1 MKRRVVVTGL
11 GALTPLG
18 NSVNQTWES
27 AVTGK
32 SGIGPITKFDSSSY
46 KSQIAGEIK
55 NFDAAQFVN
64 KQELR
69 RYDDFILY
77 AIASSEMAMADAKL
91 TIGPELSERTGVIIG
106 SAIGGLSTIEEE
118 FELLLNHNN
127 PRKIPTFIVPA
138 ILANLA
144 SGNVSI
150 RFGAK
155 GPINC
160 PVTAC
165 AAGTSAIGDA
175 YKTIVYG
182 DADIM
187 ITGGVEA
194 AITRMAVGGFS
205 AMRALSQRN
214 DEPQKASRPFDK
226 DRDGFVI
233 AEGCGIIILE
243 ELSVA
248 LNRGARIY
256 AELAG
261 YGCTSDAYHV
271 AAPPPGHEGA
281 ARSMRIAIKEAGLNP
296 EDIDYINAHGTSTPL
311 NDLYETQAINFLFGE
326 HVKKLMVSST
336 KSMTGHMLGAT
347 GGVEAIFAVKSLHEN
362 IIPPTIN
369 LDNPGEEC
377 NLDYVPNVSR
387 RKEINTAM
395 SNTFGFGGVNAVLLF
410 KKYSESQVSEE

>member
-18 NSVNQTWES
+18 NSVNESWEGVV
-27 AVTGK
+27 AGK
-32 SGIGPITKFDSSSY
+32 SGIGPITKFDCSAF
-46 KSQIAGEIK
+46 KTKIAGEVK
-55 NFDAAQFVN
+55 NFDPLQYVS
-64 KQELR
+64 KQEVR

-77 AIASSEMAMADAKL
+77 ALAAAEMALADAHL
-91 TIGPELSERTGVIIG
+91 TISPEISERAGVIIG
-106 SAIGGLSTIEEE
+106 SAIGGLAKLEEE
-118 FELLLNHNN
+118 VTNLLNAG
-127 PRKIPTFIVPA
+127 PRKISPFAVPA

-144 SGNVSI
+144 SGHVSI

-160 PVTAC
+160 AVTAC

-175 YKTIVYG
+175 FRTIACG
-182 DADIM
+182 DADVM
-187 ITGGVEA
+187 IAGGVEA
-194 AITRMAVGGFS
+194 AVTQLAVGGFG
-205 AMRALSQRN
+205 AMRALSVKN

-233 AEGCGIIILE
+233 GEGCGIVILE
-243 ELSVA
+243 ELSFA

-261 YGCTSDAYHV
+261 YGCTSDAFHM

-281 ARSMRIAIKEAGLNP
+281 ARCMRAAVRDAGLKP

-311 NDLYETQAINFLFGE
+311 NDLYETQAIKSLFGE
-326 HVKKLMVSST
+326 HAAKLMVSST
-336 KSMTGHMLGAT
+336 KSMTGHMLGGT
-347 GGVEAIFAVKSLHEN
+347 GGVEAIFAVKAIQEGL
-362 IIPPTIN
+362 IPPTIN
-369 LDNPGEEC
+369 LDHPSDEC
-377 NLDYVPNVSR
+377 DLDYVPHTAR
-387 RKEINTAM
+387 RREIKTAL

-410 KKYSESQVSEE
+410 RKFTG

>member
-18 NSVNQTWES
+18 NSVSESWEG
-27 AVTGK
+27 AVAGK
-32 SGIGPITKFDSSSY
+32 SGIGPITKFDCSNY
-46 KSQIAGEIK
+46 KSRIAGEIK
-55 NFDAAQFVN
+55 NFDPSQFVN
-64 KQELR
+64 KQEIR

-77 AIASSEMAMADAKL
+77 SIAASEMAMADAKL
-91 TIGPELSERTGVIIG
+91 TVSPEFSERTGVIIG
-106 SAIGGLSTIEEE
+106 SAIGGIYTLEEE
-118 FELLLNHNN
+118 LRNLFSAN
-127 PRKIPTFIVPA
+127 PRKISPFAVPA

-144 SGNVSI
+144 SGHVSI

-160 PVTAC
+160 AVTAC

-175 YKTIVYG
+175 YKTIAYG
-182 DADIM
+182 DADVM

-194 AITRMAVGGFS
+194 AVTQLAVGGFG
-205 AMRALSQRN
+205 AMRALSVKN

-233 AEGCGIIILE
+233 GEGCGIIILE
-243 ELSVA
+243 ELSFA

-261 YGCTSDAYHV
+261 YGCTSDAFHM

-281 ARSMRIAIKEAGLNP
+281 ARSMRVAIKDAGLNP
-296 EDIDYINAHGTSTPL
+296 EDVDYINAHGTSTPL
-311 NDLYETQAINFLFGE
+311 NDLYETQAIKTLFGE
-326 HVKKLMVSST
+326 HSKKMMVSST
-336 KSMTGHMLGAT
+336 KSMTGHMLGGT
-347 GGVEAIFAVKSLHEN
+347 GGVEAIFAVKALQEGL
-362 IIPPTIN
+362 IPPTIN
-369 LDNPGEEC
+369 LDNPIEEC
-377 NLDYVPNVSR
+377 DLDFVPHVAR
-387 RKEINTAM
+387 RKEINTAL

-410 KKYSESQVSEE
+410 RKYNETR

>member
-18 NSVNQTWES
+18 NSVSES
-27 AVTGK
+27 WDGAVTGK

-46 KSQIAGEIK
+46 KTRIAGEVK
-55 NFDAAQFVN
+55 NFDPLQFVN
-64 KQELR
+64 KQEVR

-77 AIASSEMAMADAKL
+77 SLAAAEMAMADAKL
-91 TIGPELSERTGVIIG
+91 TISSEFSERAGVIIG
-106 SAIGGLSTIEEE
+106 SAIGGIATLEEE
-118 FELLLNHNN
+118 LKTLLNAG
-127 PRKIPTFIVPA
+127 PRKISPFAVPA

-144 SGNVSI
+144 SGHVSI

-160 PVTAC
+160 AVTAC

-175 YKTIVYG
+175 YKTIAHG
-182 DADIM
+182 DADVM
-187 ITGGVEA
+187 ITGGTEA
-194 AITRMAVGGFS
+194 AITPLAVSGFGS
-205 AMRALSQRN
+205 MRALSVRN

-226 DRDGFVI
+226 DRDGFI
-233 AEGCGIIILE
+233 IGEGCGIVILE
-243 ELSVA
+243 ELSFA
-248 LNRGARIY
+248 LNRGAHIY

-261 YGCTSDAYHV
+261 YGCTSDAFHM

-281 ARSMRIAIKEAGLNP
+281 ARSMKIAVKDAGLNP
-296 EDIDYINAHGTSTPL
+296 ADVDYINAHGTSTPL
-311 NDLYETQAINFLFGE
+311 NDLYETQAIKSLFGE
-326 HVKKLMVSST
+326 NAKKIMVSST

-347 GGVEAIFAVKSLHEN
+347 GGVEAIFAIKALQEG

-377 NLDYVPNVSR
+377 DLDYVPKIAR

-410 KKYSESQVSEE
+410 RKFKD

>member
-18 NSVNQTWES
+18 NSVGESWES
-27 AVTGK
+27 AIAGK

-46 KSQIAGEIK
+46 KTRIAGEIK
-55 NFDAAQFVN
+55 NFDPLQYVN
-64 KQELR
+64 KQEVR

-77 AIASSEMAMADAKL
+77 SLAAAEMALADAKL
-91 TIGPELSERTGVIIG
+91 LVGTEFSERTGVIIG
-106 SAIGGLSTIEEE
+106 SAIGGLTTLEEQLKNL
-118 FELLLNHNN
+118 FDAG
-127 PRKIPTFIVPA
+127 PRKISPFAVPA

-144 SGNVSI
+144 AGQVSI
-150 RFGAK
+150 RSGAK

-160 PVTAC
+160 TVTAC

-175 YKTIVYG
+175 YKTIAYG
-182 DADIM
+182 DADVM
-187 ITGGVEA
+187 ITGGTEA
-194 AITRMAVGGFS
+194 AVTKIAVGGFGS
-205 AMRALSQRN
+205 MRALSMRN

-233 AEGCGIIILE
+233 GEGCGIVILE
-243 ELSVA
+243 ELSFA

-256 AELAG
+256 AELSG
-261 YGCTSDAYHV
+261 YGCTSDAFHM

-281 ARSMRIAIKEAGLNP
+281 ARSMRVAIKDAGLNP

-311 NDLYETQAINFLFGE
+311 NDLYETQAIKSLFGE
-326 HVKKLMVSST
+326 HAHKLMVSST
-336 KSMTGHMLGAT
+336 KSMTGHMLGGT
-347 GGVEAIFAVKSLHEN
+347 GGVEAIFSVKALQEG

-377 NLDYVPNVSR
+377 DLDYVPKIAR
-387 RKEINTAM
+387 HKEINTAM

-410 KKYSESQVSEE
+410 KKYSESQVSEA